1 MTIDLKEH
9 IAKKQME
16 ADKKAYDAIGGI
28 LNGLPMGSALNILA
42 GLVYGATE
50 KLPDA
55 DRQRVAGMFHQILTS
70 KKAIIQ

>member
-1 MTIDLKEH
+1 MKIDLKEH
-9 IAKKQME
+9 LAKKQME

-55 DRQRVAGMFHQILTS
+55 DRQRVAEMFNQILTT